1 MSVEEMMRKLKRLER
16 ERIVLFERLKNTLN
30 LLSRLLDLHNQYD
43 VLDAIQDAE
52 RKFSSLFYKW
62 VEVNTEINETV
73 EEIRSSLPKE
83 KDKIEQIKDSLKT
96 ELGGMTGLDPETV
109 QILVDTIKKKLTEG

>member
-16 ERIVLFERLKNTLN
+16 ERVVLFERLKNTLN

-43 VLDAIQDAE
+43 VLDAIRDTE
-52 RKFSSLFYKW
+52 RKFSSLFFKW

-73 EEIRSSLPKE
+73 EEIQASLPKE
-83 KDKIEQIKDSLKT
+83 ETAIERIINLLKNK
-96 ELGGMTGLDPETV
+96 LGDITGLDPETV
-109 QILVDTIKKKLTEG
+109 QMLVDTIKKKLMEE

>member
-43 VLDAIQDAE
+43 VLDAIQDTE

-73 EEIRSSLPKE
+73 EKIQSSLPKE
-83 KDKIEQIKDSLKT
+83 KDKIEQIKDSPKPSW
-96 ELGGMTGLDPETV
+96 EV
-109 QILVDTIKKKLTEG
+109 